1 MRVLAT
7 ADLHGDHEV
16 YRWLVR
22 VSEDMKPDAVIL
34 AGDLLGCPDGYRSV
48 EEAQRADASEI
59 LSILT
64 NIQAPILFVMG
75 NDDLVE
81 LESSSSQFQALHG
94 LRFEMQGFNFVGYQ
108 YSLPFMGGLF
118 EKPEVEIEEDLA
130 ALASQIDERTVLVSH
145 SPVYGILDIVA
156 MGGHAGSKSLKKV
169 VELKNPLAHVHGHIH
184 SCFGVSGRH
193 FNVAA
198 AWKRRAMVLDLE
210 SQRHEVVTEAV
221 V

>member
-1 MRVLAT
+1 MEKKRFYMTT
-7 ADLHGDHEV
+7 AIDYV
-16 YRWLVR
+16 NQ
-22 VSEDMKPDAVIL
+22 KPH
-34 AGDLLGCPDGYRSV
+34 LGTAYEKIG
-48 EEAQRADASEI
+48 ADCMARYKRLCGFE
-59 LSILT
+59 T
-64 NIQAPILFVMG
+64 HFVMG